1 MESDLYVLRN
11 TTMPATLIEVGF
23 LTNRTD
29 RTNLQ
34 SEAFL
39 EDLSNGIYEGII
51 EYLEEN
57 EKN

>member
-1 MESDLYVLRN
+1 
-11 TTMPATLIEVGF
+11 MPATLIEVGF

-29 RTNLQ
+29 RENLQ

-51 EYLEEN
+51 EYLEEI